1 MAMKDDGRK
10 DPYDL
15 DEEPELTD
23 EELDYFKEKLM
34 AERAKLL
41 TRLERHRD
49 EAVAHDETTG
59 DDADIASR
67 QIDRMYQMKL
77 ASKERKLMNQINL
90 ALGKF
95 EDGDYGICE
104 GSGEVIRRKR
114 LEMRPWTRYS
124 VEYKEQLER
133 QKGAGR
139 AMDGDSRFP
148 FE

>member
-1 MAMKDDGRK
+1 MAGLNEDRT

-15 DEEPELTD
+15 DEELELTE
-23 EELDYFKEKLM
+23 EELDYFKEKLVG
-34 AERAKLL
+34 ERAKLIA
-41 TRLERHRD
+41 RLDRHRD
-49 EAVAHDETTG
+49 EAVVHDETTG
-59 DDADIASR
+59 DDADIAAR

-77 ASKERKLMNQINL
+77 ADKERKLLNQIDR

-95 EDGDYGICE
+95 KEGDYGICE

-133 QKGAGR
+133 QKGAR
-139 AMDGDSRFP
+139 
-148 FE
+148 